1 MWHYRVMKFSLTNRL
16 YSGFSAA
23 VLLVLLLGIL
33 SYHTFQRQ
41 TEAGDWVKHTYQVLN
56 KAATIDK
63 LLVDMEAG
71 NISYRSTNV
80 REFLKPYNEAI
91 LNIKPAIND
100 LKALVVDNL
109 AQSERVSRITANVET
124 LLIFWQKQDDRKL
137 SVYNQADFVDLL
149 TREKAFINRIRD
161 ELDQLIRTENT
172 LLTQRENENKRS
184 SKQAMYELIF
194 GTFLTLLIVLTLI
207 YFTIKEF
214 NNYRQTEATLQEN
227 YKELELLNQVSIEK
241 NWLLT
246 GISAINDNLQA
257 IDDVTSLRQSIL
269 KTITTYLNL
278 PASAFYLYD
287 QEKEELQLN
296 ASVAL
301 PKQMQIS
308 YKLGEGLVGQ
318 AATERSLILTS
329 DIPNDFWMIQA
340 GTGQSRPGQVV
351 CLPLWYNKELKGV
364 VELASFQP
372 LPEQGLL
379 LLKSVANNIAIAI
392 NAADY
397 YEKAMSLLQQVQE
410 QKEALENQQEE
421 LQQSNSELIR
431 QAEVLQTSEQ
441 ELKVQ
446 EEELRQINTELLE
459 RNNAV
464 ETAREELAIQA
475 KELEINSKYKSE
487 FLANMSHELRT
498 PLNSVLILARLLVEN
513 KQQNLTEKQVE
524 YASII
529 HKSGSD
535 LLELINDILD
545 LSKIEAGK
553 IAFLFEQ
560 ASVAS
565 ISNNMDQ
572 LFRVVADQ
580 KGVRLSVQ
588 IGDEVPASIL
598 TDKQRLEQIIKN
610 LLSNALK
617 FTPKGGTVVL
627 SLNLV
632 NQRNKSLGLTPSVTQ
647 DVLAIAVK
655 DTGIGIPPEKQQLIF
670 EAFQQGDG
678 SISRKFGG
686 TGLGLSI
693 SKELI
698 RRLGGELSLQSEV
711 GSGSTFTLYLPLKA
725 APNADQLSQVEL
737 PQISA
742 STASAKPIWP
752 QGPSDDR
759 HNLAAGDRVILI
771 IEDDP
776 AFAGIIQDFARNK
789 RFKTI
794 IALRGDEGLQYARQY
809 VPSAIIL
816 DIGLPVLNGWD
827 LLELLK
833 NDEALQHIP
842 VHVISA
848 FDEPST
854 LHDHILT
861 YTTKPVGKKDLE
873 NVLNAIDNQ
882 LKGRSPKVLVL
893 RGNGLNES
901 TLKLIT
907 GEAHMSMECDY
918 ITTWEEARQRISG
931 EAYNCFIADIGQS
944 GAQGVLELQELR
956 KTVPRHQLPFIVLVD
971 KDSLVQ
977 AEQPL
982 EEIPGLLIRNSPQS
996 KNRLTEELELF
1007 FHEVNQTNTPVGS
1020 TVNAVLPSRTVTT
1033 AFVETLR
1040 GKKVLLVDDDMR
1052 NVFALSALLEEN
1064 QMTVITAGN
1073 GLEALD
1079 QLNQHTNI
1087 ALVLMDIMMP
1097 EMDGYE
1103 ATQRI
1108 RADERFA
1115 YLPVIALT
1123 AKAMTIDREKCLE
1136 AGASDYIT
1144 KPVDSTQLLSLM
1156 QVWLS

>member
-1 MWHYRVMKFSLTNRL
+1 M
-16 YSGFSAA
+16 
-23 VLLVLLLGIL
+23 
-33 SYHTFQRQ
+33 
-41 TEAGDWVKHTYQVLN
+41 
-56 KAATIDK
+56 
-63 LLVDMEAG
+63 
-71 NISYRSTNV
+71 
-80 REFLKPYNEAI
+80 
-91 LNIKPAIND
+91 
-100 LKALVVDNL
+100 
-109 AQSERVSRITANVET
+109 
-124 LLIFWQKQDDRKL
+124 
-137 SVYNQADFVDLL
+137 
-149 TREKAFINRIRD
+149 
-161 ELDQLIRTENT
+161 
-172 LLTQRENENKRS
+172 
-184 SKQAMYELIF
+184 
-194 GTFLTLLIVLTLI
+194 
-207 YFTIKEF
+207 
-214 NNYRQTEATLQEN
+214 
-227 YKELELLNQVSIEK
+227 
-241 NWLLT
+241 
-246 GISAINDNLQA
+246 
-257 IDDVTSLRQSIL
+257 
-269 KTITTYLNL
+269 
-278 PASAFYLYD
+278 
-287 QEKEELQLN
+287 
-296 ASVAL
+296 
-301 PKQMQIS
+301 
-308 YKLGEGLVGQ
+308 
-318 AATERSLILTS
+318 
-329 DIPNDFWMIQA
+329 
-340 GTGQSRPGQVV
+340 
-351 CLPLWYNKELKGV
+351 
-364 VELASFQP
+364 
-372 LPEQGLL
+372 
-379 LLKSVANNIAIAI
+379 
-392 NAADY
+392 
-397 YEKAMSLLQQVQE
+397 
-410 QKEALENQQEE
+410 
-421 LQQSNSELIR
+421 
-431 QAEVLQTSEQ
+431 
-441 ELKVQ
+441 
-446 EEELRQINTELLE
+446 
-459 RNNAV
+459 
-464 ETAREELAIQA
+464 
-475 KELEINSKYKSE
+475 
-487 FLANMSHELRT
+487 
-498 PLNSVLILARLLVEN
+498 
-513 KQQNLTEKQVE
+513 
-524 YASII
+524 
-529 HKSGSD
+529 
-535 LLELINDILD
+535 
-545 LSKIEAGK
+545 
-553 IAFLFEQ
+553 
-560 ASVAS
+560 
-565 ISNNMDQ
+565 
-572 LFRVVADQ
+572 
-580 KGVRLSVQ
+580 
-588 IGDEVPASIL
+588 
-598 TDKQRLEQIIKN
+598 
-610 LLSNALK
+610 
-617 FTPKGGTVVL
+617 
-627 SLNLV
+627 V
-632 NQRNKSLGLTPSVTQ
+632 NQRNKSLELTPSVTQ

-725 APNADQLSQVEL
+725 VPNADQLSQVEL

-918 ITTWEEARQRISG
+918 ITTWEEARQRIS
-931 EAYNCFIADIGQS
+931 EEVYNCFIADIGQS
-944 GAQGVLELQELR
+944 EAQGVLELQELR
-956 KTVPRHQLPFIVLVD
+956 KAVPHHQLPFIVLVD

-1123 AKAMTIDREKCLE
+1123 AKAMTSDREKCLE